1 MPRRIIPYNSV
12 FLIFSLKI
20 IIEIKTE
27 NINSVCPTALTS
39 AAVARPKATNQPK
52 AKQLFVTQ
60 LSFTVPTV
68 QNEHKENSVTLLETY
83 QRGWTRGAGQD

>member
-52 AKQLFVTQ
+52 VAPVPQMPAGKLGFQYLKTAKNCF
-60 LSFTVPTV
+60 F
-68 QNEHKENSVTLLETY
+68 
-83 QRGWTRGAGQD
+83 